1 MNRKTLY
8 KIALA
13 PILLLTTTGWQAQ
26 PPNASQSKLIEQAKV
41 NSQPADERAAQ
52 DALPKSSNPLWSTL
66 AQSKVSFSTKTGNFS
81 IVLPPEVKALDGQTV
96 TVSGFVLPM
105 DGSDHTKH
113 FLVTKNTPVCMFCP
127 PGEPNEVVEV
137 VSPQAVAWTNKM
149 VSVTGK
155 MSLINN
161 GEKALFFKIA
171 AAEVK

>member
-1 MNRKTLY
+1 MIRKKLT
-8 KIALA
+8 KIAVA
-13 PILLLTTTGWQAQ
+13 PFFLLLGAWQSQ
-26 PPNASQSKLIEQAKV
+26 PLTDAQSKAIVQVKV
-41 NSQPADERAAQ
+41 TGQPADERAAQ
-52 DALPKSSNPLWSTL
+52 ATLPTSADPLWL
-66 AQSKVSFSTKTGNFS
+66 VLGKSKVDFSTKTGMFS
-81 IVLPPEVKALDGQTV
+81 ITLTPEIKALDGQTV

-127 PGEPNEVVEV
+127 PGAPNEVVEV
-137 VSPQAVAWTNKM
+137 LSPKPITWTDKM

-171 AAEVK
+171 AADVK